1 MKFPNALEILKDQ
14 VGPEWDE
21 ISHEIKEDML
31 STLRYSE
38 KLLQRNLKGEA
49 TPDEW
54 LHVKAQ
60 AIAWVSGTKA
70 GVEVMWWRALKVYT
84 KELGKAL
91 VLGVVAASG
100 GVL

>member
-1 MKFPNALEILKDQ
+1 MKLPDALAILKDQ

-21 ISHEIKEDML
+21 ITAEIKDDML

-38 KLLQRNLKGEA
+38 KLLQRNLRGED

-70 GVEVMWWRALKVYT
+70 GVEALWWKALKVYA
-84 KELGKAL
+84 EQLGEAL
-91 VLGVVAASG
+91 VEGVVSAAK